1 MEQMDSFFKR
11 LFVTYT
17 KENEK
22 TGEIYSGR
30 ASGIISEEDINGTS
44 ARDILAKRDSSHHKN
59 KDGFQRADIDVYSV
73 DSDATRGRKQML
85 IDYNGGAKSEGDF
98 QEMTSMALAIK
109 IKERAILGSCFK
121 NLWWVRNFIL
131 AFTILYSII

>member
-1 MEQMDSFFKR
+1 MDSFFKR

-73 DSDATRGRKQML
+73 DSDATRGREQML
-85 IDYNGGAKSEGDF
+85 IDYNGGAKSEGGFSGNDINGISHKNKKRE
-98 QEMTSMALAIK
+98 QYLEAALK
-109 IKERAILGSCFK
+109 IFGGLGILF
-121 NLWWVRNFIL
+121 LL
-131 AFTILYSII
+131 FTILYSII